1 MKTLNYLV
9 RFCSLGFALV
19 PWALYGQG
27 QVPITCGGSKTC
39 SESGT
44 FIAALTDFR
53 AIVQGTNNKSLTAR
67 IGFRN
72 KLNRPLILGYV
83 QGSGLAT
90 DDRGNRYVPYGAQAV
105 RGIGEIAGNNVD
117 TKFILQPGETS
128 EARFEFSWRAR
139 GDEIFGLNFE
149 MDLTIREVD
158 QLPGNQIRLGREHAM
173 HFTGLSANSNP
184 AVSAVQPGVQH
195 PAPVSSSAPAPAPA
209 PAAPIPAA
217 PVAPAPVAD
226 VCAGRTN
233 CYSTGL
239 FVAEVTGVTP
249 SKAGRYD
256 LIDLR
261 VRFRNLVNQPIIL
274 GYAAGTAIVT
284 DNYGGRYGA
293 RDESL
298 RGIGMIARG
307 QADPQFVL
315 HPGASGNVTF
325 QVWRVRPVN
334 PPVPGSYNFDITIAH
349 LEVLVSQ
356 QVRTVR
362 EYSVSFTNIG
372 ASAMSAVPATP
383 ANVNDTAKKLGDL
396 FRKKK

>member
-1 MKTLNYLV
+1 MKKLKYLA
-9 RFCSLGFALV
+9 RFCSIGLALV
-19 PWALYGQG
+19 PWALHGQG

-39 SESGT
+39 SESAT
-44 FIAALTDFR
+44 FIAAITDFR
-53 AIVQGTNNKSLTAR
+53 AIVQGTNNKTLTAR

-83 QGSGLAT
+83 QSSGLAT

-117 TKFILQPGETS
+117 TKFVLQPGETS

-158 QLPGNQIRLGREHAM
+158 SLPGNQIRLGREHAM
-173 HFTGLSANSNP
+173 HFTGLSANANP
-184 AVSAVQPGVQH
+184 AVSAVQPEVQQPVAASSAV
-195 PAPVSSSAPAPAPA
+195 PAPT
-209 PAAPIPAA
+209 AAA
-217 PVAPAPVAD
+217 APAPVAD
-226 VCAGRTN
+226 TCAGRSN

-249 SKAGRYD
+249 SKLGRYD
-256 LIDLR
+256 LIDVR
-261 VRFRNLVNQPIIL
+261 VRFRNLTNQPAIL
-274 GYAAGTAIVT
+274 GYTAGTAVVT

-315 HPGASGNVTF
+315 QPGASGNVTF
-325 QVWRVRPVN
+325 QVWRTRPVN
-334 PPVPGSYNFDITIAH
+334 PPIPGSYNFDITIAH

-362 EYSVSFTNIG
+362 EYSVSFTDIG
-372 ASAMSAVPATP
+372 ASAMSAIPATAP
-383 ANVNDTAKKLGDL
+383 ANVNDAAKKLGDL